1 MVVLV
6 FGAIFGKFNI
16 GTMKLGYT
24 LVWLLFSGSLLHAT
38 QIVSVRAIHQQ
49 LLVVHFDDG
58 YVIHHQVGQPRS
70 METAVVTPL
79 DITAATLTSQF
90 TISSGDDPNYPMG
103 VQPLQL
109 ARKSKGTEFTW
120 LCEGWDGNCVNTS
133 PDHSKEHWVY
143 LTLPTALQSGKTYTL
158 NTGNLATNGGNWTF
172 TFTEFNLRSD
182 AIHVNQLGYHP
193 DASSKYGYLYHWAGD
208 AGGVDFGAWNGQPFH
223 LYNVNSGQ
231 IAFSSVLEFR
241 KSANNQETFQYNNTP
256 NDNFI
261 GADVYE
267 CDFSDYT
274 VSGEYRLVIPGVGCS
289 FDFSISGNA
298 YGDAYYHAVR
308 SLYHNRS
315 GIALET
321 PYTNFTRP
329 APHKV
334 GTTPGF
340 AGRLKYSAF
349 RAFDQQ
355 VFDGSPNDKA
365 AIEAQY
371 KGELTESWG
380 WYQDAGDW
388 DAYFSHT
395 HIPATLLTLLEM
407 QPSKFTD
414 NSLNIPESGNG
425 LPDLLDEA
433 LWLPHCLHRLR
444 KEVTDKNYGTGGV
457 PGSRI
462 FGDLWGTDNGP
473 QDVGQGS
480 WSDNQRDWYV
490 LGEDPWM
497 TFKYAGLAAHI
508 AYLTEQNA
516 WNLNDNIDWEQE
528 AISAWTWAVNNTLSG
543 DEAERDGIKLA
554 YQRMYAAVMLYRLTD
569 DAQYHNRFIQDAS
582 DIWSNNEL
590 PQQEDAEL
598 AAFYY
603 AILPAG
609 QSNAVTQQQS
619 IGLIANAGNLELI
632 DPVNNR
638 ACRWGGNP
646 YFPMLVGQGTTPLI
660 YNGILHYFLQQHNN
674 EFASATDLLN
684 RIRTTADYF
693 LGNNPLNICW
703 VSGVGEQ
710 NFTGLFHL
718 DWWYGGQT
726 DIIPGYT
733 PYGPWVSGNYGP
745 LGPWNHMWATQFVH
759 PAIDSWPGHERW
771 FSQRTSPLNNEFTV
785 WQTSRMTTLVYG
797 LLSEGTKSTPT
808 SQQGYSNQSELQ
820 VTAYYDVVQGVLM
833 LNNPA
838 AIWVEQAFLYDVSG
852 KLVQSFD
859 LESAATQQRIS
870 LSKPSMGTYFLQVNG
885 KNGQSRSVKIIL

>member
-1 MVVLV
+1 M
-6 FGAIFGKFNI
+6 KF
-16 GTMKLGYT
+16 GYT
-24 LVWLLFSGSLLHAT
+24 IIWLLVSSTLLSAT

-49 LLVVHFDDG
+49 MLVIHFDDG

-70 METAVVTPL
+70 METAVVNPL
-79 DITAATLTSQF
+79 NVSAATLTSQF
-90 TISSGDDPNYPMG
+90 TLMSGDDLNYT
-103 VQPLQL
+103 VATQPQQV

-120 LCEGWDGNCVNTS
+120 LCESWNGNCVNTS
-133 PDHSKEHWVY
+133 PDHAKEHWVY

-158 NTGNLATNGGNWTF
+158 NTGDLATNGSSWTF
-172 TFTEFNLRSD
+172 TFTESNLRSD

-193 DASSKYGYLYHWAGD
+193 EATAKFGYLYHWAGD
-208 AGGVDFGAWNGQPFH
+208 AAGIDFGAWNGQPFH
-223 LYNVNSGQ
+223 LYDINSGQ
-231 IAFSSVLEFR
+231 IAFSAAITFR
-241 KSANNQETFQYNNTP
+241 KSATNQETFQPNNTP
-256 NDNFI
+256 NENFS

-267 CDFSDYT
+267 CDFSSYST
-274 VSGEYRLVIPGVGCS
+274 PGEYRIVIPGVGCS
-289 FDFSISGNA
+289 FDFTIADNA

-315 GIALET
+315 GISLAA

-334 GTTPGF
+334 GETPGF
-340 AGRLKYSAF
+340 EGRLKYSAL

-365 AIEAQY
+365 AIEAQF
-371 KGELTESWG
+371 KGLLTESWG

-388 DAYFSHT
+388 DGYFSHT
-395 HIPATLLTLLEM
+395 HVPASLLTLLEM
-407 QPSKFTD
+407 QPAKFAD

-444 KEVTDKNYGTGGV
+444 KEITDKNYGTGGV

-462 FGDLWGTDNGP
+462 FGDLWGGDTGP

-480 WSDNQRDWYV
+480 WSDTQRDWYV

-508 AYLTEQNA
+508 AYLAEQNN
-516 WNLNDNIDWEQE
+516 WNLNDNTDWEQE

-543 DEAERDGIKLA
+543 DETERDGTKLA
-554 YQRMYAAVMLYRLTD
+554 YQRMYAAVMLYRLTGD
-569 DAQYHNRFIQDAS
+569 VQYHNRFLQDVT

-590 PQQEDAEL
+590 PQQEDAQL

-603 AILPAG
+603 AVLPVE
-609 QSNAVTQQQS
+609 QSNASVQQQAAT
-619 IGLIANAGNLELI
+619 LIANAGNLELI

-660 YNGILHYFLQQHNN
+660 HNGVLHYFLQQHYN
-674 EFASATDLLN
+674 ESATATDLLN

-710 NFTGLFHL
+710 SFTGLFHL

-733 PYGPWVSGNYGP
+733 PYGPWLSGNYGP

-759 PAIDSWPGHERW
+759 PAVDNWPGHERW
-771 FSQRTSPLNNEFTV
+771 FSQRTSPLNNEFTI
-785 WQTSRMTTLVYG
+785 WQNSRMTALVYG
-797 LLSEGTKSTPT
+797 LLSEGTATTPVNHQVHANPLESTIT
-808 SQQGYSNQSELQ
+808 ANYDAVQRI
-820 VTAYYDVVQGVLM
+820 VTLH
-833 LNNPA
+833 NPQA
-838 AIWVEQAFLYDVSG
+838 TWLEQAFLYDVSG
-852 KLVQSFD
+852 KLVHSFN
-859 LESAATQQRIS
+859 LQSAAILQKANLPLQS
-870 LSKPSMGTYFLQVNG
+870 AGTYFLNI
-885 KNGQSRSVKIIL
+885 NGQNGQLKTIKIIL